1 MFLICGEA
9 LFDLFL
15 NEDDGLGALGFEARA
30 GGSPFN
36 VAIGIARQG
45 GHAALFTGISDDM
58 LGHRLSAMLKR
69 EGVDTRFLVRS
80 GRRTTLSLVDLTHT
94 GAPSYAFYGVGSAD
108 CSLAIDD
115 LPDLDDTIRG
125 LHFGSYS
132 IAVEP
137 VAATFAELA
146 KRERDRFI
154 SLDPNVRP
162 SVIADPTIWRNRIAS
177 LLPFVNLLKVSKEDL
192 DVLFPGSSPETVARD
207 WLDAGPSIVVVT
219 DGARSVQAYRTGAVL
234 EVVPPTVNVI
244 DTVGAGDAFQST
256 LLTFLMQSEQNLRHP
271 ASISDATLQAAL
283 EQAAQVAAATCQRRG
298 ADIPANALSL

>member
-45 GHAALFTGISDDM
+45 GQAALFTGISDDI
-58 LGHRLSAMLKR
+58 LGHRLSAMLER

-80 GRRTTLSLVDLTHT
+80 GRRTTLSLVDLTLT
-94 GAPSYAFYGVGSAD
+94 SAPAYAFYGVGSAD

-115 LPDLDDTIRG
+115 LPDLDDTIKG

-137 VAATFAELA
+137 VASTFAELA
-146 KRERDRFI
+146 KRERNRFI

-162 SVIADPTIWRNRIAS
+162 SVIADPTIWRNRIAA
-177 LLPFVNLLKVSKEDL
+177 LLPFIDLVKVSKEDL
-192 DVLFPGSSPETVARD
+192 DVLFPGSSPEKVALD
-207 WLDAGPSIVVVT
+207 WLGAGPSIVVVT
-219 DGARSVQAYRTGAVL
+219 DGARSVQAYRPATVL
-234 EVVPPTVNVI
+234 EVVPRAVNVI
-244 DTVGAGDAFQST
+244 DTVGAGDAFQSA
-256 LLTFLMQSEQNLRHP
+256 LLTFLMRSEQNLRHP
-271 ASISDATLQAAL
+271 SSISDATLQAAL
-283 EQAAQVAAATCQRRG
+283 EQAAEVAAATCQRRG